1 MWEKFSNLHLEKTK
15 ISSTQNHEMLKI
27 TGKKMCF
34 KMITKLILYGFY
46 VCKYKTSEQKIA
58 KRSESN

>member
-1 MWEKFSNLHLEKTK
+1 MWEKFSNLHLKKTK

-34 KMITKLILYGFY
+34 KMITKLTLSGFY
-46 VCKYKTSEQKIA
+46 VKTSEQKLA
-58 KRSESN
+58 KRSESK